1 MAFWTAFLAFGS
13 RLPTPLVSFFL
24 VYVARTIEHFGA
36 QYTSTPQRSGRQK
49 TAASWPGIVRFAKCI
64 CRSIIRPPLH
74 MRGPWSGALGS
85 TRFASR
91 TPSVFLSFFLYN
103 TLSFPLY
110 FPGKTAWKSSNFG
123 SEPSLRPPKQDKVP
137 LTGTAWST
145 AQTNGEKWSK
155 PELNGSWRRWPPCSQ
170 WSGAQQEHAAAA
182 YAADD
187 ARRQRHQRQRRVLIL
202 AAGSIQKRRK
212 IRRNDGGWASSTI
225 KTTATCCTVMRAHT
239 SSTFA

>member
-1 MAFWTAFLAFGS
+1 MPNAFADQSSVLPRLSSTDLLPRWPRIILRFASNRVTGGWPAFVAFWTAFLAFGS

-91 TPSVFLSFFLYN
+91 TPSVFLSFFLYT

-110 FPGKTAWKSSNFG
+110 FPGKTAWKSS
-123 SEPSLRPPKQDKVP
+123 
-137 LTGTAWST
+137 
-145 AQTNGEKWSK
+145 
-155 PELNGSWRRWPPCSQ
+155 
-170 WSGAQQEHAAAA
+170 
-182 YAADD
+182 
-187 ARRQRHQRQRRVLIL
+187 
-202 AAGSIQKRRK
+202 
-212 IRRNDGGWASSTI
+212 
-225 KTTATCCTVMRAHT
+225 
-239 SSTFA
+239 TFWL